1 MSSVERT
8 KSTSTI
14 LEMSLSKE
22 LNIYLSNPKL
32 SKELEMNTDESIEL
46 REQSVDDLLL
56 HVEVGDQTLT
66 EHLLNHLNIKQNF
79 KQAITFFSRNIGKK
93 SAKPNRLKQLNCES
107 DLTTPKVCLGLI
119 RITNWAAY
127 LPLKH
132 HVHIIFFKS
141 EEKGTEFNVYDVFM
155 KLEF

>member
-14 LEMSLSKE
+14 LEMSLSKK
-22 LNIYLSNPKL
+22 LDIYLSNPKL
-32 SKELEMNTDESIEL
+32 SKELEMNADESIEL

-79 KQAITFFSRNIGKK
+79 KQAITFFFSEYRKK
-93 SAKPNRLKQLNCES
+93 
-107 DLTTPKVCLGLI
+107 I
-119 RITNWAAY
+119 Y
-127 LPLKH
+127 
-132 HVHIIFFKS
+132 
-141 EEKGTEFNVYDVFM
+141 
-155 KLEF
+155 